1 MNTAI
6 YTLSG
11 ASAGIGFA
19 IPVDTLK
26 YEVST
31 LIRDGRI
38 VRPVIGISYLASSQ
52 AKLFGIQSGVLVLSV
67 PPDSNAAKAGLR
79 GTFRDASGVLSI
91 GDIIVGIDEFKVE
104 SETDLFEA
112 LESHHVGDTIAVS
125 ILRPVND
132 DDSSTAYTRKGS
144 EESTSDRR
152 MIITMKIP
160 VVLSSRSTDER

>member
-38 VRPVIGISYLASSQ
+38 VRPVIGISYLATSQ
-52 AKLFGIQSGVLVLSV
+52 AKIFGIQSGVLVLSV
-67 PPDSNAAKAGLR
+67 PPSSNAAKAGLR

-91 GDIIVGIDEFKVE
+91 GDIIVGVDEFKVE

-112 LESHHVGDTIAVS
+112 LENHRVGDIVAVS
-125 ILRPVND
+125 ILRPING
-132 DDSSTAYTRKGS
+132 DDSSTINTRERNAGS
-144 EESTSDRR
+144 NSDRQT
-152 MIITMKIP
+152 IVTMKIP